1 MNLTKLDR
9 DKPADSIFR
18 GRADIMLNAH
28 FPTPPDRMTQ
38 TDFMACFGGIY
49 EHSPWVA
56 AALWDE
62 GLGPEDEKLAHVAAR
77 MRGVVDAAPP
87 ERRLA
92 LLRAHPELAGKLAVA
107 DGLTAES
114 KSEQAGAGLDRC
126 TPAEFARFTE
136 LNARYSDSFGHP
148 FIIAVKGLDRAAI
161 LTAFERRI
169 GNDAET
175 EFAAAIEQVHRIALL
190 RLESLCD

>member
-1 MNLTKLDR
+1 MSNT
-9 DKPADSIFR
+9 S
-18 GRADIMLNAH
+18 
-28 FPTPPDRMTQ
+28 FPTPPDSMTQ

-62 GLGPEDEKLAHVAAR
+62 GLGPEDGEMAHFAAR
-77 MRGVVDAAPP
+77 MRSVVDAAPH

-161 LTAFERRI
+161 LDAFERRI
-169 GNDAET
+169 GNDPDT
-175 EFAAAIEQVHRIALL
+175 EFSTAVGQVHRIALL

>member
-1 MNLTKLDR
+1 M
-9 DKPADSIFR
+9 
-18 GRADIMLNAH
+18 
-28 FPTPPDRMTQ
+28 
-38 TDFMACFGGIY
+38 
-49 EHSPWVA
+49 
-56 AALWDE
+56 
-62 GLGPEDEKLAHVAAR
+62 
-77 MRGVVDAAPP
+77 
-87 ERRLA
+87 
-92 LLRAHPELAGKLAVA
+92 A

-161 LTAFERRI
+161 LDAFERRI
-169 GNDAET
+169 GNDPDT
-175 EFAAAIEQVHRIALL
+175 EFSTAVGQVHRIALL

>member
-9 DKPADSIFR
+9 DKPAAYIFR
-18 GRADIMLNAH
+18 GHFHTMPATS
-28 FPTPPDRMTQ
+28 FPTPPDSMTQ

-56 AALWDE
+56 AALWDA
-62 GLGPEDEKLAHVAAR
+62 GLGPEDGALAHFAAR
-77 MRGVVDAAPP
+77 MRAVVDAAPHDL
-87 ERRLA
+87 RLA

-107 DGLTAES
+107 DRLTAES

-126 TPAEFARFTE
+126 TPAEFARFTA
-136 LNARYSDSFGHP
+136 LNARYSDRFGHP

-161 LTAFERRI
+161 LTAFEHRI
-169 GNDAET
+169 GNDPQT
-175 EFAAAIEQVHRIALL
+175 EFAAAMEQVHRIALL
-190 RLESLCD
+190 RLQALCG